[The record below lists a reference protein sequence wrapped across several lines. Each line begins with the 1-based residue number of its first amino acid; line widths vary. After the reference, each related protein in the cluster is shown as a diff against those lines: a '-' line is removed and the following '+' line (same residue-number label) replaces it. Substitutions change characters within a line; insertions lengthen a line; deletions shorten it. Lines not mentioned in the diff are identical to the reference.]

1 MTASKSQPADLP
13 LCVDLDGTLVK
24 SDTLVDSVLVLAR
37 HRPGLL
43 LRLPGWLAGGKA
55 AFKQKMTAS
64 AELDVEHLP
73 LSAALRAFASAD
85 QARDWALAAGDD
97 YELLL
102 AVAPERLAALTEAAE
117 RCGLALTRIGR
128 LGAGMGVDWRL
139 DGREFLPNVLGYDHF
154 R

>member
-1 MTASKSQPADLP
+1 LAARGLASAAMDLSDGLVGDLP
-13 LCVDLDGTLVK
+13 K
-24 SDTLVDSVLVLAR
+24 
-37 HRPGLL
+37 
-43 LRLPGWLAGGKA
+43 LAG
-55 AFKQKMTAS
+55 AS
-64 AELDVEHLP
+64 GLRAHVDVEHLP